1 MGNPHQRTAA
11 NPVLG
16 VLGIVRDGERVLMI
30 QRSKTVR
37 VPLAWCFPGGAI
49 EDGESQVEALVR
61 EMREELELVVQP
73 GELLMT
79 QTKHDGRLI
88 LYCWS
93 AEIVGGVLAANPKE
107 VAEARWMTPAEVRV
121 MEGVLPGTAEILET
135 IGL

>member
-1 MGNPHQRTAA
+1 MSDPRTRTVL

-16 VLGIVRDGERVLMI
+16 VLGILREGERVLMI
-30 QRSKTVR
+30 QRSKSVR

-49 EDGESQVEALVR
+49 EQGESQVEALVR
-61 EMREELELVVQP
+61 EMREELDLLVQP
-73 GELLMT
+73 GKLLMT
-79 QTKHDGRLI
+79 QTKHEGRLV

-121 MEGVLPGTAEILET
+121 MEGVLPGTCEILET